1 MKTVRRS
8 SDTVFARNP
17 GTKWHY
23 CTDTKNGI
31 RGMCK
36 FRGGAN
42 VEKSDDREKPAAEVC
57 KNCRKYAFY
66 FGWNTRQ

>member
-8 SDTVFARNP
+8 NDTIFARNP

-23 CTDTKNGI
+23 ATNHKGAI
-31 RGMCK
+31 QGMCK
-36 FRGGAN
+36 FRGGPK
-42 VEKSDDREKPAAEVC
+42 VETSDDREKPASEVC

-66 FGWNTRQ
+66 FGWNSKQ

>member
-1 MKTVRRS
+1 MKLARRS
-8 SDTVFARNP
+8 NDTVFARNP

-23 CTDTKNGI
+23 CTERDGVI

-36 FRGGAN
+36 FQGGAK
-42 VEKSDDREKPAAEVC
+42 VETSQDREKPATEVC

-66 FGWNTRQ
+66 FGWNSK